1 MIVADTCVWV
11 EVLAGT
17 PLGAKFKP
25 RLAKPAQLIVP
36 TMVQLELRKWAL
48 RELREDQADEI
59 ITATHGATIVALTE
73 SLALLAANLSREH
86 KLFTADAVIYATALQ
101 HAAIL
106 LTSDKHF
113 AHLPGVEYVQKV
125 A

>member
-17 PLGAKFKP
+17 PLGAIMKP
-25 RLAKPAQLIVP
+25 RLSKLAQLIVP

-59 ITATHGATIVALTE
+59 ITATHGATIVPLTD
-73 SLALLAANLSREH
+73 SLALLAADLSREH
-86 KLFTADAVIYATALQ
+86 KLFTADAVVYATALQ
-101 HAAIL
+101 HGATL

-113 AHLPGVEYVQKV
+113 ASLPGVEYVAKQG
-125 A
+125 

>member
-17 PLGAKFKP
+17 SLGTIMKP
-25 RLAKPAQLIVP
+25 RLSKLAQLIVP

-59 ITATHGATIVALTE
+59 ITAMQGAMIVPLTE
-73 SLALLAANLSREH
+73 SLALLAADLSREH
-86 KLFTADAVIYATALQ
+86 KLSTADAVVYATALQ
-101 HAAIL
+101 HGAIL

-113 AHLPGVEYVQKV
+113 ANLPGVEYVTKQD
-125 A
+125 

>member
-1 MIVADTCVWV
+1 MIVTDTSVWV

-25 RLAKPAQLIVP
+25 RLSKPAQLIVP

-59 ITATHGATIVALTE
+59 ITATHGATIVPLTE
-73 SLALLAANLSREH
+73 SLALLAADLSREH
-86 KLFTADAVIYATALQ
+86 KLFIADAVIYATAVQ
-101 HAAIL
+101 HDAVL

-113 AHLPGVEYVQKV
+113 ANLPGVEYVPK
-125 A
+125 AA